1 LIVVPTTLLHQF
13 TSLAGQPMLLIALA
27 PALGLTAG
35 CIVSLAGYGEHLRR
49 QASLN
54 RTVTR
59 AAAQRWRRVG
69 ILRLGAAF
77 IVAAFIQFVVDNDSA
92 ALSILG
98 AVAVMATGLIAGIRP
113 VAGKVQ

>member
-1 LIVVPTTLLHQF
+1 
-13 TSLAGQPMLLIALA
+13 
-27 PALGLTAG
+27 
-35 CIVSLAGYGEHLRR
+35 
-49 QASLN
+49 
-54 RTVTR
+54 
-59 AAAQRWRRVG
+59 
-69 ILRLGAAF
+69 LGAAF